1 MRHRAA
7 LLSAVPAVTAA
18 AAFLALPTAASAAP
32 GPGPGRGGEAEV
44 RITEAPQT
52 LTAGEDARTV
62 TAVVTTDR
70 GGGCRKVRWSAVL
83 RAEGLRLDQVRV
95 QRIEDDGDFPVQ
107 VQSAGDAARL
117 TDVQFD
123 PGELCRGKTVTAR
136 YRVAVDEDAPQGR
149 VTLEVQA
156 FDVGVRPLG
165 AAVTTAAVQGGEAD
179 PEPSGSEDASPSP
192 APDESDDPG
201 AGAADGDTTDPSA
214 SNPAAAAPPANN
226 AASSS
231 SDGSSGLL
239 GPGLIVGA
247 LLVFAGV
254 GLLLRLR
261 TRNRL
266 AAQQMQ
272 TQFYP
277 AP

>member
-7 LLSAVPAVTAA
+7 LLSAVPAVAVA

-32 GPGPGRGGEAEV
+32 GPGPGGAEV

-52 LTAGEDARTV
+52 LAPGDDAGTV

-70 GGGCRKVRWSAVL
+70 GGRCRKVRWSAVL

-95 QRIEDDGDFPVQ
+95 QRVEDDGDFPVQ
-107 VQSAGDAARL
+107 VQTAGDAARL

-136 YRVAVDEDAPQGR
+136 YRVAADEDAPQGR

-165 AAVTTAAVQGGEAD
+165 AAVTTAAVQGGAD
-179 PEPSGSEDASPSP
+179 PEPSESDEAEPSPS
-192 APDESDDPG
+192 PDESDEPG
-201 AGAADGDTTDPSA
+201 AGAAGGDTAEPPGRAPGATA
-214 SNPAAAAPPANN
+214 PAADN
-226 AASSS
+226 AAASA
-231 SDGSSGLL
+231 SDGSPSLL

-266 AAQQMQ
+266 AAQQTMP
-272 TQFYP
+272 TRFYP

>member
-7 LLSAVPAVTAA
+7 LLLAVPVVAAA
-18 AAFLALPTAASAAP
+18 AAFLVLPSAASAAP
-32 GPGPGRGGEAEV
+32 GPGGAEV
-44 RITEAPQT
+44 RITEAPRT
-52 LTAGEDARTV
+52 LDAGEDADTV

-70 GGGCRKVRWSAVL
+70 GGRCRKVRWSAVL
-83 RAEGLRLDQVRV
+83 RAEGPSLDQVRV
-95 QRIEDDGDFPVQ
+95 QRIEDDGDFAVQ
-107 VQSAGDAARL
+107 VQAAGDAARL

-136 YRVAVDEDAPQGR
+136 YRIAVDEDAPQGR
-149 VTLEVQA
+149 ITLEVQA
-156 FDVGVRPLG
+156 FEGGVRALG
-165 AAVTTAAVQGGEAD
+165 AAVTTATVQGEGAQ
-179 PEPSGSEDASPSP
+179 PEPSESEEAEPSPS
-192 APDESDDPG
+192 PDESDDTG
-201 AGAADGDTTDPSA
+201 GAAVGDTTEPSGR
-214 SNPAAAAPPANN
+214 NPGAAAPAADN
-226 AASSS
+226 AASS

-261 TRNRL
+261 TRNR
-266 AAQQMQ
+266 AARHPMP
-272 TQFYP
+272 TSFYP